1 MVSLLYL
8 RPMNIFWLDWDL
20 EKCAEYHCDKH
31 CTKMIV
37 EYAQLLCTAHHVL
50 QDDRSD
56 IPYRIVHKNHPCAI
70 WVRKS
75 LSNYLVLCELGLELC
90 REYTHRYKKTHKS
103 KQVLEWCLVN
113 KLKVQDIGLTKPPLA
128 MPDEYKTEDVI
139 QSYRNYYIG
148 AKKGFTKWKE
158 REIPGWFVI

>member
-1 MVSLLYL
+1 
-8 RPMNIFWLDWDL
+8 MNIFWLDWDL

-56 IPYRIVHKNHPCAI
+56 IPYRLVHKNHPCAI
-70 WVRKS
+70 WARES

-90 REYTHRYKKTHKS
+90 KEYTHRYKKTHKS
-103 KQVLEWCLVN
+103 KQVLE
-113 KLKVQDIGLTKPPLA
+113 
-128 MPDEYKTEDVI
+128 
-139 QSYRNYYIG
+139 
-148 AKKGFTKWKE
+148 
-158 REIPGWFVI
+158 